1 MYRDT
6 EKFLEL
12 LKPHYSNALN
22 YCIGLCYKRSAD
34 EGKDLFQ
41 DALLKALENINS
53 LKDDAKFRSWFF
65 TIITR
70 EFYNS
75 SRKYFWKRFTS
86 TDDPKIFEIPLK
98 NKTEN
103 EDKLTLLNALTT
115 LRKKERMELLLFELG
130 GFSIDEISKIAGES
144 LSAVKSRLS
153 RARAK
158 LRERITEMEENKTSR
173 EKNNSNQ
180 IGDLENETFE
190 IIAGLRTDK

>member
-6 EKFLEL
+6 EKFTEL

-22 YCIGLCYKRSAD
+22 YCIGLCYKRSSD
-34 EGKDLFQ
+34 DGYDLFQ
-41 DALLKALENINS
+41 DSLLKALENINS
-53 LKDDAKFRSWFF
+53 LKDENKFRSWFF

-75 SRKYFWKRFTS
+75 SKQYFWKRFS
-86 TDDPKIFEIPLK
+86 SFDNPQVFEVPQE
-98 NKTEN
+98 KTEIN
-103 EDKLTLLNALTT
+103 EYKLTLLNALSI

-130 GFSIDEISKIAGES
+130 GFSVEEISKIAEES

-158 LRERITEMEENKTSR
+158 LRERINELEENISSR
-173 EKNNSNQ
+173 ENNNSNQ

-190 IIAGLRTDK
+190 IIAGLRSDK

>member
-1 MYRDT
+1 AM
-6 EKFLEL
+6 
-12 LKPHYSNALN
+12 
-22 YCIGLCYKRSAD
+22 
-34 EGKDLFQ
+34 
-41 DALLKALENINS
+41 ENINS
-53 LKDDAKFRSWFF
+53 QKDDAKFRSWFF

-144 LSAVKSRLS
+144 LSAVESRLS

-158 LRERITEMEENKTSR
+158 LRERITEMEENKTTR
-173 EKNNSNQ
+173 EK
-180 IGDLENETFE
+180 
-190 IIAGLRTDK
+190 